1 MNTQQ
6 IKHAANLRVW
16 KKRIIECRASGQ
28 TVRAWC
34 EQHDI
39 CPSTYYRWEREVMGG
54 VKPSM
59 PESSSAQASKQSLV
73 PAALQ
78 TLVEIPVVAAE
89 HSVKQETACSSPF
102 CPVAV
107 LRLGTMELSLTN
119 AVAPEL
125 MKLLKELLSH
135 AE

>member
-1 MNTQQ
+1 
-6 IKHAANLRVW
+6 
-16 KKRIIECRASGQ
+16 
-28 TVRAWC
+28 
-34 EQHDI
+34 
-39 CPSTYYRWEREVMGG
+39 MGG

-59 PESSSAQASKQSLV
+59 PETSSAQASKQSLV

-89 HSVKQETACSSPF
+89 HSVKQETAGSSPF

>member
-16 KKRIIECRASGQ
+16 KERIIECRASGH
-28 TVRAWC
+28 TVRSWC
-34 EQHDI
+34 EQNDI
-39 CPSTYYRWEREVMGG
+39 CPSTYYRWEREVMCG
-54 VKPSM
+54 VNPSM
-59 PESSSAQASKQSLV
+59 SELSPAQASKQSLV

-78 TLVEIPVVAAE
+78 SMVEIPVVAAE
-89 HSVKQETACSSPF
+89 PSVEHKTASSSPF

-107 LRLGTMELSLTN
+107 LRLGAMELSLTN
-119 AVAPEL
+119 SVAPEL
-125 MKLLKELLSH
+125 MKQLKELLCH